1 LHYGF
6 CQKRFLPQKKGR
18 WMAPKVALEMIQS
31 SMRLIGYVAGY
42 QKKTKCVILTHFNKN
57 NTDHG
62 D

>member
-1 LHYGF
+1 
-6 CQKRFLPQKKGR
+6 
-18 WMAPKVALEMIQS
+18 MAPKVALEMIQS